1 MAEITTQTQIRK
13 ARKIYKQIHSIDSM
27 NQTEFQTLKCPK
39 CTLVLATSNDNV
51 DDLQRH
57 LRTTHH
63 ESFAKN
69 ALTPYLFNED
79 EN

>member
-1 MAEITTQTQIRK
+1 
-13 ARKIYKQIHSIDSM
+13 M
-27 NQTEFQTLKCPK
+27 NTTEFQFLNCPK
-39 CTLVLATSNDNV
+39 CDLVLATFDDNV

-63 ESFAKN
+63 ESFSKKTVKAN
-69 ALTPYLFNED
+69 WLFNED